1 MLEYAVF
8 GNPIA
13 HSRSPQ
19 IHQAFARQQG
29 LPMVYERVLAP
40 LDGFQAALADFFR
53 GGGVGANVTVP
64 FKTEAY
70 AAADVLSARA
80 QAAGAVNTL
89 YKQPDGRILGDNT
102 DGEGLVRDI
111 VDLHGHALAGK
122 TILLL
127 GAGGAARGA
136 IGALLA
142 AQPQALTVVNRTADK
157 ARQLAADQGVH
168 WAEYAT
174 VAAQR
179 FDVVINATSGSLNG
193 DLPPLADAVL
203 AKAEL
208 VYDMM
213 YAAAPTPFLAHAR
226 ACGAAAVVDG
236 LGMLVAQAAAA
247 YALWRGFS
255 PELAPVVAQIRAE
268 MEPPCAG

>member
-53 GGGVGANVTVP
+53 HGGVGANVTVP

-111 VDLHGHALAGK
+111 VDLHGHTLAGK

-136 IGALLA
+136 VGALLA

-179 FDVVINATSGSLNG
+179 FDVVINATPLGMQPND
-193 DLPPLADAVL
+193 DLPFDGSKL
-203 AKAEL
+203 
-208 VYDMM
+208 
-213 YAAAPTPFLAHAR
+213 TPSMFVGDVVAHPPQTAWIR
-226 ACGAAAVVDG
+226 HAQACGCQTSSGGDMFACVRDLMVDFLLQG
-236 LGMLVAQAAAA
+236 RSGE
-247 YALWRGFS
+247 S
-255 PELAPVVAQIRAE
+255 K
-268 MEPPCAG
+268 

>member
-89 YKQPDGRILGDNT
+89 YQQPDGRILGDNT

-157 ARQLAADQGVH
+157 ARQLAAEQGVH
-168 WAEYAT
+168 WAEYA
-174 VAAQR
+174 
-179 FDVVINATSGSLNG
+179 
-193 DLPPLADAVL
+193 AV
-203 AKAEL
+203 AEL

-226 ACGAAAVVDG
+226 ACGAAAVADG

-255 PELAPVVAQIRAE
+255 PEIAPVVAQIRAE
-268 MEPPCAG
+268 MEPICAG